1 MSRRRHQPPP
11 SAAQV
16 QFVSCWK
23 EASREEDGEPLS
35 FDISTFYW
43 KKLFFSIEFRIL
55 LGTRATLSE
64 IVMQEPFITAGA
76 TTVTRPR
83 PRPAPGG
90 LLAGTS
96 YPDHIAY

>member
-1 MSRRRHQPPP
+1 MSRRHQPLKCNL
-11 SAAQV
+11 SLAGRRR
-16 QFVSCWK
+16 
-23 EASREEDGEPLS
+23 ASLDEDGEPLS

-64 IVMQEPFITAGA
+64 IVMQEPFITAGV
-76 TTVTRPR
+76 TTVTRPT
-83 PRPAPGG
+83 PAPGG

-96 YPDHIAY
+96 YHPDQID

>member
-1 MSRRRHQPPP
+1 MSRCCHQPPP

-23 EASREEDGEPLS
+23 EASLDEDGEPLS

-55 LGTRATLSE
+55 LGTRATIRNCNARALYSSWRDYCD
-64 IVMQEPFITAGA
+64 P
-76 TTVTRPR
+76 P
-83 PRPAPGG
+83 PGG
-90 LLAGTS
+90 SWLVQVIL
-96 YPDHIAY
+96 II